1 MILVGSA
8 SGGRGSSP
16 PPSPPPTPH
25 SPLNT
30 IFKQVENSAVQVTS
44 KVPTPS
50 NPQNPQAPNA
60 TTALGSGFV
69 YDKLGRIITNNH
81 VVGDAKIVDVTFVDG
96 NRYTAKVIGN
106 DIYSDIAVL
115 QIIENVSQPLSPLV
129 IGNSSNIDG
138 RRPSNCYW

>member
-1 MILVGSA
+1 M
-8 SGGRGSSP
+8 
-16 PPSPPPTPH
+16 
-25 SPLNT
+25 
-30 IFKQVENSAVQVTS
+30 ENSVVQITS

-60 TTALGSGFV
+60 TALGSGFV

-115 QIIENVSQPLSPLV
+115 QIIENVSQPPQPTCNWKLFQ
-129 IGNSSNIDG
+129 IDG
-138 RRPSNCYW
+138 RRSGNCYW

>member
-1 MILVGSA
+1 MLTAQHLSMALQNTTEVVESSGTGTLIAPA
-8 SGGRGSSP
+8 SSS
-16 PPSPPPTPH
+16 S
-25 SPLNT
+25 LNT
-30 IFKQVENSAVQVTS
+30 IFKQVENSVVQITS

-60 TTALGSGFV
+60 TALGSGFV

-115 QIIENVSQPLSPLV
+115 QIIENVTQPPALL
-129 IGNSSNIDG
+129 
-138 RRPSNCYW
+138 